1 MENTNDNISIL
12 RATVD
17 KQKNTIESMGNSNNL
32 LRTIVERQ
40 RGIMDEQS
48 RRMSGYLSV
57 IDFISTLARSKD
69 IVIPLDKIT
78 DLLDAKTNDDRDRL
92 LVQFKME
99 IVQDVLDEFGKTVET
114 FNGHDEP
121 PVFNFNDADSWAS
134 PERDNVVYA
143 PPPEEVNM
151 DITKWKVFDRKWRM
165 FGNG

>member
-57 IDFISTLARSKD
+57 IDFISTLARSKNV
-69 IVIPLDKIT
+69 VIPLDKIT

-92 LVQFKME
+92 LVQIKME
-99 IVQDVLDEFGKTVET
+99 IVQDVLNEFEKTVET
-114 FNGHDEP
+114 FIGHDEP
-121 PVFNFNDADSWAS
+121 PVFNDADSWNS
-134 PERDNVVYA
+134 PEWDDGVYA
-143 PPPEEVNM
+143 PPPEEVNT

>member
-57 IDFISTLARSKD
+57 IDFISTLARSKNV
-69 IVIPLDKIT
+69 VIPLDKIT

-99 IVQDVLDEFGKTVET
+99 IVQDVLNEFEKTVET
-114 FNGHDEP
+114 FNGQDEP
-121 PVFNFNDADSWAS
+121 PVFNDADSWAS
-134 PERDNVVYA
+134 PEWDDGVYA
-143 PPPEEVNM
+143 PPPEEVNT

>member
-40 RGIMDEQS
+40 RGIMDEQN

-92 LVQFKME
+92 LVRFKME
-99 IVQDVLDEFGKTVET
+99 IVQDVLNEFEKTV
-114 FNGHDEP
+114 
-121 PVFNFNDADSWAS
+121 
-134 PERDNVVYA
+134 
-143 PPPEEVNM
+143 
-151 DITKWKVFDRKWRM
+151 
-165 FGNG
+165 

>member
-57 IDFISTLARSKD
+57 IDFISTLARSKN

-99 IVQDVLDEFGKTVET
+99 IVQDVLNEFEKTVET
-114 FNGHDEP
+114 FGSYQEEP
-121 PVFNFNDADSWAS
+121 PVFNDADSWNS
-134 PERDNVVYA
+134 PEWDDGVYA
-143 PPPEEVNM
+143 PPPEEVNT

>member
-17 KQKNTIESMGNSNNL
+17 KQKNTIESMGNSNTL
-32 LRTIVERQ
+32 LRTIVDRQ
-40 RGIMDEQS
+40 RGIIDEQG
-48 RRMSGYLSV
+48 RRMCGYIAI

-69 IVIPLDKIT
+69 IAIPLEKVT
-78 DLLDAKTNDDRDRL
+78 ALLECKTNDERDRL
-92 LVQFKME
+92 LIQYKME
-99 IVQDVLDEFGKTVET
+99 IVQDVLDDFEKTVEN

-121 PVFNFNDADSWAS
+121 PVFNDADSWNS
-134 PERDNVVYA
+134 PEWDDGAYA
-143 PPPEEVNM
+143 PPTEEVDT